1 MSFINSAVTTLE
13 VLVIAIGAGLDMR
26 GVVNLMEG
34 YGGDDTAAKRAAFC

>member
-13 VLVIAIGAGLDMR
+13 VLVIAIGAGLAVW

-34 YGGDDTAAKRAAFC
+34 YGGDNAAANAQTP